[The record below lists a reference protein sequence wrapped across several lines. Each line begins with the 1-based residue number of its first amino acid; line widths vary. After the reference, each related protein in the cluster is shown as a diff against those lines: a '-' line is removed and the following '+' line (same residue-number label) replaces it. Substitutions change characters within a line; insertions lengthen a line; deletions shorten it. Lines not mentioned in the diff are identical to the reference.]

1 MEQPGT
7 AVYGKISLWVLSKF
21 PQSYVNIALY
31 RHYQETNADMGINK
45 RYLITTGN
53 YQFF

>member
-1 MEQPGT
+1 ML
-7 AVYGKISLWVLSKF
+7 IRSWVLSKF

-45 RYLITTGN
+45 PYLITTGN
-53 YQFF
+53 YQFFW

>member
-1 MEQPGT
+1 ML
-7 AVYGKISLWVLSKF
+7 IRSWVLSKF

-45 RYLITTGN
+45 PYLSTTGN
-53 YQFF
+53 YQFFW